1 MLQARNE
8 KGTRTQATLQETSW
22 CTVEMEA
29 GTGKL
34 YSEKWKL
41 QVVSYTVVKKAGN
54 LKPHSRTANWKTE
67 ATQQKRN

>member
-8 KGTRTQATLQETSW
+8 TGARTQATLQETSW

-29 GTGKL
+29 ETGQL
-34 YSEKWKL
+34 HSEKWKL

-54 LKPHSRTANWKTE
+54 LKPHSRKGSWKTE
-67 ATQQKRN
+67 AKQ